1 MRIRSLDP
9 NDRRGIREFIRF
21 PHELYREEPRWIPMQ
36 KRQELGLFDPRVN
49 PSFEDAEM
57 KLFLAE
63 EDGRPLGRVAA
74 ILSHAANRKYDTRNL
89 RFGWLEMEN
98 RQDVASALFREVE
111 SWGRERGMVSMTGPM
126 GFTDLDPEGLLVDG
140 FDRVPTVASNFNPS
154 YYANLMI
161 GTGFSKEIDYVEFR
175 VRIPEN
181 HAIPDKLLALSERIR
196 VRSHFRVLRFS
207 SRRGLMRRGEDLLTL
222 LDESFDEVYG
232 SVPLS
237 SAQKRYYLK
246 RYISF
251 ADPRLVLAVVDDS
264 GEMVGFMVAMPS
276 LTEGFRRARGRLL
289 PLGWWHILR
298 AFRSRHTLDFYLA
311 GIKKKYRGTGID
323 LLMLIEIART
333 AMDMGFQYAESN
345 LELET
350 NAKIHAMWKYFN
362 PLQHRRRRI
371 YRREIS
377 PD

>member
-1 MRIRSLDP
+1 MRIRALETIR
-9 NDRRGIREFIRF
+9 RRGIKEFINF
-21 PHELYREEPRWIPMQ
+21 PHGLYKDEPRWIPMQ

-49 PSFEDAEM
+49 PSFADAEM
-57 KLFLAE
+57 KMFLAE

-98 RQDVASALFREVE
+98 RQDVASELFREVE
-111 SWGRERGMVSMTGPM
+111 RWGRERGMVSMTGPM

-140 FDRVPTVASNFNPS
+140 FDQVPTVASNFNPP
-154 YYANLMI
+154 YYDKLML
-161 GTGFSKEIDYVEFR
+161 GAGFGKEIDYVEFR

-181 HAIPDKLLALSERIR
+181 RAIPDKLITLSERIR
-196 VRSHFRVLRFS
+196 ERSHFRVLRFS
-207 SRRGLMRRGEDLLTL
+207 SRRELMRRGEDLLTL

-237 SAQKRYYLK
+237 STQKRYYLK

-251 ADPRLVLAVVDDS
+251 ANPRLVLAVVDDRE
-264 GEMVGFMVAMPS
+264 EMIGFMVAMPS
-276 LTEGFRRARGRLL
+276 LTEGFRRARGRIL

-362 PLQHRRRRI
+362 PVQHRRRRI
-371 YRREIS
+371 YRRELS
-377 PD
+377 LD